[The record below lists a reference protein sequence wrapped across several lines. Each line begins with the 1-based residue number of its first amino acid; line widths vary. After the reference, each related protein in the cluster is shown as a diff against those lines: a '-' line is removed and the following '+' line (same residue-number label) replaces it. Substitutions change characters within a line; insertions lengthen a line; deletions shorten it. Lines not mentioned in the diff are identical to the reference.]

1 MHVGQSSTVS
11 GQSGQYGE
19 KHEPQ
24 LKSSERSDL
33 HTGSA
38 PCTDPWTAVY
48 YKCRHESRVS
58 NPLHLPEKKKK
69 KKMRETVRY
78 YTIRCADAACV

>member
-1 MHVGQSSTVS
+1 MGQSSTVS
-11 GQSGQYGE
+11 GQSGEYGE

-33 HTGSA
+33 NAGSA

-48 YKCRHESRVS
+48 YFLLLQKDLSS
-58 NPLHLPEKKKK
+58 NPIYIYQKEINQIQ
-69 KKMRETVRY
+69 RN
-78 YTIRCADAACV
+78 